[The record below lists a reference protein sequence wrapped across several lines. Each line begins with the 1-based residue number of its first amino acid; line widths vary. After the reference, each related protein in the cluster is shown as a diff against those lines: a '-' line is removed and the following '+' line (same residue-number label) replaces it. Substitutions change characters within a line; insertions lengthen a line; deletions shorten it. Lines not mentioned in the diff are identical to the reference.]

1 MFLYYDIRAYH
12 QRHRPQSSGWTAH
25 QCVIEYISTSVRV
38 IGYIFLLNGVVVTWR
53 SRSQKTVTLS
63 VTESEYSEITEVCFK
78 ILFFRAILLFMGVVV
93 EYLVNVHV
101 DNIGAIFLLDNTS
114 VSQRTKHIDVHH
126 QFICDYGEDKAVGI
140 KFFCSEENLADQ
152 ITNNLSNG

>member
-1 MFLYYDIRAYH
+1 
-12 QRHRPQSSGWTAH
+12 
-25 QCVIEYISTSVRV
+25 
-38 IGYIFLLNGVVVTWR
+38 
-53 SRSQKTVTLS
+53 
-63 VTESEYSEITEVCFK
+63 
-78 ILFFRAILLFMGVVV
+78 MGVVV

-126 QFICDYGEDKAVGI
+126 QFICDYGKDKAVGTKI
-140 KFFCSEENLADQ
+140 FCSEENLADQ